1 MKKILERSVIEKAR
15 DLRAGE
21 YSAVELTAAYL
32 DNIEECDEKIG
43 AYLFCDRKLSL
54 DMAKRADDMLK
65 GGDAPLL
72 CGIPFGVKDN
82 ICTAGIPTTA
92 ASKMLEGY
100 IPPYNATAYERLE
113 RAGAVLLGKTN
124 MDEFGMGSSTE
135 NSAYK
140 ITKNPNDLRRTPGG
154 SSGGSAAA
162 VSANTAAFALGS
174 DTGGSVRCPAAYCGC
189 VGLKPTYGAV
199 SRYGL
204 IAFSPSL
211 EQIGPLT
218 RTVRDNALV
227 FEAISGKD
235 PKDPTTKDR
244 IVDTLAGLE
253 SGVKGVRIGIAREL
267 ADSNASAETKEAI
280 FSAARALEKEGATI
294 VDISLPSLEVATA
307 AYYIISS
314 AEASS
319 CLARYDGVRFGHRTK
334 KECQT
339 VEELFRESR
348 SEGFGKEVKRRI
360 LLGTFVLSEG
370 SYDDYYKN
378 ATRVRGLV
386 KRDYERAFESCDVIL
401 SPVCPDKAPFI
412 GEEKDPVDVYLMDK
426 FCVGANLAG
435 IPALSVPC
443 KKSAEGLPI
452 GMQLSAPFGGE
463 DILYRVARAYEV
475 IG

>member
-1 MKKILERSVIEKAR
+1 M
-15 DLRAGE
+15 
-21 YSAVELTAAYL
+21 
-32 DNIEECDEKIG
+32 
-43 AYLFCDRKLSL
+43 
-54 DMAKRADDMLK
+54 
-65 GGDAPLL
+65 
-72 CGIPFGVKDN
+72 
-82 ICTAGIPTTA
+82 
-92 ASKMLEGY
+92 
-100 IPPYNATAYERLE
+100 
-113 RAGAVLLGKTN
+113 LGKTN

-244 IVDTLAGLE
+244 IGDTLAGLE

-294 VDISLPSLEVATA
+294 VDISLPSLELATA

-386 KRDYERAFESCDVIL
+386 KRDYDCAFKSCDVIL

-443 KKSAEGLPI
+443 KKSADGLPI